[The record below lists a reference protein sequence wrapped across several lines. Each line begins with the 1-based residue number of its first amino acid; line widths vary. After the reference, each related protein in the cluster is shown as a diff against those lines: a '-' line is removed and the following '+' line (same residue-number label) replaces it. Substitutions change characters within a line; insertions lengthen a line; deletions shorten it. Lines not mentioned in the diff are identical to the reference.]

1 MDFLASALTYAA
13 ANIDRLVLARQ
24 FPVALIGVFGLART
38 IADLPSMLAGRLG
51 YQLLMPAFAAWRDR
65 RDAGELAHFLRLR
78 GRFLL
83 AAGLG
88 LAGLAG
94 LADVAVGVLYDAR
107 YHAAGWMLAVLL
119 LGSWFTLPASLNEA
133 TLVGLGH
140 PLRIGR
146 ANAAKFVVL
155 VALPLVAARWG
166 LAGRCWRWW
175 RPKPCALPCWRMKC
189 RAICGWRGRIWR

>member
-1 MDFLASALTYAA
+1 MRAK
-13 ANIDRLVLARQ
+13 
-24 FPVALIGVFGLART
+24 
-38 IADLPSMLAGRLG
+38 
-51 YQLLMPAFAAWRDR
+51 
-65 RDAGELAHFLRLR
+65 LAHFLRLR

-155 VALPLVAARWG
+155 VVALPLVAARWG

>member
-1 MDFLASALTYAA
+1 MR
-13 ANIDRLVLARQ
+13 ANWRISC
-24 FPVALIGVFGLART
+24 GC
-38 IADLPSMLAGRLG
+38 AGG
-51 YQLLMPAFAAWRDR
+51 FCWWR
-65 RDAGELAHFLRLR
+65 GWGWR
-78 GRFLL
+78 GWR
-83 AAGLG
+83 
-88 LAGLAG
+88 G

-107 YHAAGWMLAVLL
+107 YAAGWMLAVLL